1 MGNTQPG
8 RDGPI
13 VGAFLDRTQTANA
26 GLLVVFKRVMR
37 NLNPKTYGVRRKR
50 MPEGEGGGGK
60 SGKGGNGKSS
70 KGGGVVQCVV
80 FNPNTALGAV
90 LVCGMAS
97 GNVARP

>member
-26 GLLVVFKRVMR
+26 GLLVVFKRVLR
-37 NLNPKTYGVRRKR
+37 NLNPKTYGVRRKKA
-50 MPEGEGGGGK
+50 PVGNE
-60 SGKGGNGKSS
+60 GGNGKSS
-70 KGGGVVQCVV
+70 SKLGGKKGSGGVVQCVV